1 LHGTGK
7 ITSTLKEWADEV
19 RIAGNDEAHP
29 DTVGEVTREEALASL
44 EFMDAFLSYAIALPA
59 KREARKAA
67 RKP

>member
-1 LHGTGK
+1 
-7 ITSTLKEWADEV
+7 
-19 RIAGNDEAHP
+19 
-29 DTVGEVTREEALASL
+29 LASL